1 LDESRKTLQRLER
14 LRQLN
19 TDREWV
25 NCNLYRLM
33 YKEDLYIIAYERIKS
48 APGNLTPGSDKRTID
63 GFSLNTIH
71 EIIQEMRTEQ
81 FQFKPVRT
89 IYIPK
94 SNGKKRKLGI
104 PSTRDK
110 IVQEVI
116 RTILECIYDSPKGP
130 YFHETSHGFRP
141 NHSCHTALRE
151 IRGKWPAL
159 NWFLEGDIQ
168 SCFDAIDHGILVN
181 LLRKKIRDE
190 RFLNLIWKLLRAGY
204 LDLREARHDSL
215 AGTPQ
220 GGLASPILANV
231 YLHELDEKVE
241 EMRQRIERGGQRK
254 KKNPLHRKLTER
266 KLRLVKKGATRTK
279 EFRELVR
286 QIRSIPA
293 VQVNDPNFIRLK
305 YLRYADDWIIG
316 ICGPQAM
323 AEQVKEEVK
332 IFLSQHLKLTLSAE
346 KTKITHARKEQ
357 AHFLGTRLTIGREG
371 IQRVVTTYNGSARPI
386 KRRSTGS
393 EIVMTAP
400 KEELIQKLHAKGFCT
415 AKGQPTTKLSWIYL
429 DADQIIVLYNGINR
443 GIQNY
448 YRFADNFGFF
458 ARIQYILKF
467 SLAHT
472 LAAKYKCSVRQV
484 FKRFGKTPTI
494 IVKAKDGKRDRCIA
508 FYNNTDWKKQ
518 RNGFQIGHATVDL
531 LQWSI
536 SLRSRSK
543 LGMPC
548 CICRS
553 SEQVEMHHVRHI
565 RKTGAKKPIG
575 INAILQMMNRKQI
588 PVCTTCHQ
596 KIHRGDYDGI
606 RLSDLAYNPYESEKR
621 RRFRESCM
629 R

>member
-1 LDESRKTLQRLER
+1 
-14 LRQLN
+14 
-19 TDREWV
+19 
-25 NCNLYRLM
+25 M
-33 YKEDLYIIAYERIKS
+33 YKEDLYILAYERIKS
-48 APGNLTPGSDKRTID
+48 APGNMTPGSDGKTID
-63 GFSLNTIH
+63 GFSLQMIQN
-71 EIIQEMRTEQ
+71 IIEEMRTEQ

-168 SCFDAIDHGILVN
+168 SCFDAIDHGILVH

-231 YLHELDEKVE
+231 YLHELDEKVA

-357 AHFLGTRLTIGREG
+357 THFLGTRLTIGREG
-371 IQRVVTTYNGSARPI
+371 IQRVVTTYNGSGRPI

-400 KEELIQKLHAKGFCT
+400 KEELIKKLHAKGFCR

-484 FKRFGKTPTI
+484 FKRFGNIPTVI
-494 IVKAKDGKRDRCIA
+494 IKAKDGKRDRRIA
-508 FYNNTDWKKQ
+508 FYSNSDWKKQ
-518 RNGFQIGHATVDL
+518 RNGFQIGHATVDQL
-531 LQWSI
+531 RWSTK
-536 SLRSRSK
+536 LRSRSK

-548 CICRS
+548 CICNS
-553 SEQVEMHHVRHI
+553 SEQMEMHHVRHI
-565 RKTGAKKPIG
+565 RKTGGKKPTG
-575 INAILQMMNRKQI
+575 INAILQLMNRKQI
-588 PVCTTCHQ
+588 PVCTKCHQ